1 MLSTFKA
8 IVYGVAVDDFPSE
21 LCPFKIVE
29 TWEYPNVPEKVRF
42 LGMNEADIVF
52 CLGGDGSLLGAE
64 HLFPGVV
71 KIPIRSEKRYFKCE
85 KHKVIN
91 VINRVGEI
99 LERKVNVRPLSLPK
113 IECYKKGVERVRDNL
128 AIGVNDITIR
138 NSDQRTALRFNVY
151 INDVRYNIDP
161 IVGDGIVAS
170 TPFGSSGY
178 CRSITK
184 ALFNVGFGIA
194 FNNTSEP
201 IDHLVISDDC
211 EIKVEVKR
219 GIGEV
224 TADNNPGS
232 LKIEKGDVFIIKKHL
247 DPCRVYCLDNL
258 YCCDCKEVHTG
269 SPAGRRHPSFRVLG

>member
-1 MLSTFKA
+1 MRTPQV
-8 IVYGVAVDDFPSE
+8 IVYGVAIDDFPMEGS
-21 LCPFKIVE
+21 PFEIVE
-29 TWEYPNVPEKVRF
+29 AWEYPNVPNRVRF
-42 LGMNEADIVF
+42 MSNYIDAVF
-52 CLGGDGSLLGAE
+52 CLGGDGSLLGGE
-64 HLFPGVV
+64 HLFPGVP
-71 KIPIRSEKRYFKCE
+71 KIPIRSEKRYEKCE
-85 KHKVIN
+85 KHKVNN
-91 VINRVGEI
+91 VINRALEI
-99 LERKVNVRPLSLPK
+99 LSNPFDFPSPMRLPK
-113 IECYKKGVERVRDNL
+113 IKCHKEGVRRSREDL

-151 INDVRYNIDP
+151 INDVRYNVDP

-184 ALFNVGFGIA
+184 ALFNVGFGLA

-211 EIKVEVKR
+211 KIKVEVTR

-232 LKIEKGDVFIIKKHL
+232 LKIENGDVFIIEK
-247 DPCRVYCLDNL
+247 DIDSCWVYCLDNL
-258 YCCDCKEVHTG
+258 YCCDCKELATG